1 MMPINPRDM
10 KRMMQG
16 MKQLEAD
23 EVIIKQADKTLV
35 IKNPQVTKI
44 DIMGQE
50 SYQIIGKAQEI
61 VEEGI
66 KEEDVEMVAEQTGAT
81 QEEAKNALESSKGD
95 IAEAI
100 LSLKKE

>member
-81 QEEAKNALESSKGD
+81 QEEAKTALESSKGD